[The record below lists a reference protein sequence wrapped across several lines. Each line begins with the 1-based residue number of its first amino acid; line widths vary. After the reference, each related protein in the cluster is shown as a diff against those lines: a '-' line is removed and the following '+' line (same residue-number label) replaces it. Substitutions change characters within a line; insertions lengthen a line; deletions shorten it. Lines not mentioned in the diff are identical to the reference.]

1 MTQLNMTTLRQA
13 LSEIFFPSTD
23 TQRTYKYI
31 TPIQGNWWNPTD
43 TESDPLGT
51 WIGYSIPEIVPIIR
65 GSHIPSINGQMNTCR
80 AMIHLQFIGTEAESF
95 ARSVLHWDV
104 RQDVMGI
111 LARFDGQLM
120 YDSRRIVQS
129 MYYQDGANSTQAYN
143 IFVKMLFSDIVVP
156 TNQEKLLGAEL
167 NGTLYIQE

>member
-1 MTQLNMTTLRQA
+1 
-13 LSEIFFPSTD
+13 
-23 TQRTYKYI
+23 
-31 TPIQGNWWNPTD
+31 
-43 TESDPLGT
+43 
-51 WIGYSIPEIVPIIR
+51 
-65 GSHIPSINGQMNTCR
+65 
-80 AMIHLQFIGTEAESF
+80 
-95 ARSVLHWDV
+95 
-104 RQDVMGI
+104 MGI